1 MSALGDAM
9 KGIRQ
14 ILLMQDQIQR
24 LEAVA
29 VRQNQSIDQLAD
41 DLIAMDRRIIRIE
54 TMIEMTTGR
63 PSQPTA
69 QPPRIEG

>member
-24 LEAVA
+24 LESVA
-29 VRQNQSIDQLAD
+29 ERQNQSIVRLAD
-41 DLIAMDRRIIRIE
+41 DLITMDRRIIRIE

-63 PSQPTA
+63 AVT
-69 QPPRIEG
+69 PPRIEG